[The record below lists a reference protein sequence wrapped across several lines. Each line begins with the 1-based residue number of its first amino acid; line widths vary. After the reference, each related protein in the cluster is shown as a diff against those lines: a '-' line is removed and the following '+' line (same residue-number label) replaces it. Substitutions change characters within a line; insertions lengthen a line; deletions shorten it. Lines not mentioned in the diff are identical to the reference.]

1 MSGMHVLNFE
11 KSVYLMINARVSY
24 TTISLLLDPNNT
36 LHSSRNSLQ
45 NFRVNAQKRENQPH
59 PTCSIH
65 SCHTC
70 VSLRQQQKQEKKI
83 DAL

>member
-45 NFRVNAQKRENQPH
+45 NFRVNAQKKEKTSRIQH
-59 PTCSIH
+59 VAFIH
-65 SCHTC
+65 ATH
-70 VSLRQQQKQEKKI
+70 VYRFANNKNRGKKR
-83 DAL
+83 